1 MTLDEHEQA
10 AIKRLI
16 EGVRRRESDSP
27 VGCAVL
33 LLTLGM
39 AVVLLWFR

>member
-1 MTLDEHEQA
+1 MDELEHA

-16 EGVRRRESDSP
+16 DGVRRREADSP

-33 LLTLGM
+33 LLTMGM